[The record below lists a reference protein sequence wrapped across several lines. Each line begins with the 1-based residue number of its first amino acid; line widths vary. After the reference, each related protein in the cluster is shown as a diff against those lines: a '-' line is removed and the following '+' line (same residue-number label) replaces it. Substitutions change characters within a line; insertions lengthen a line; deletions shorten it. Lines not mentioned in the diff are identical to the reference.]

1 MTDQQTKPRPPFKVS
16 GIATIKHL
24 NVRKEGPEDEKIL
37 AVDVKLDIKSV
48 DRRLCAYF
56 DEALESFL
64 WRGDTNALIS
74 RNAFLVPVTY
84 MNEISSASVSIGE
97 HQFHGCDVKKFQ
109 MAPLDGGVMTLT
121 CSVALYPNSGDVAE
135 LAKFVQDDVQ
145 VTIEGPPD
153 LFAGDPMPAPAPAPA
168 NADLLQEGE
177 EAYAKAVALVKA
189 KKKASISLVQ
199 REMQI
204 GYNAAAR
211 LIELMQLRGVC
222 LTPNANGHRSLIAT
236 ALEWPFPCTKP

>member
-1 MTDQQTKPRPPFKVS
+1 MTEKQPATRPPFKVS

-56 DEALESFL
+56 DEALEAFL

-97 HQFHGCDVKKFQ
+97 HQFLGCDVKKFQ
-109 MAPLDGGVMTLT
+109 MAPMDGGVMTLT

-135 LAKFVQDDVQ
+135 LAKFVQDEVN
-145 VTIEGPPD
+145 VSIEGPPD
-153 LFAGDPMPAPAPAPA
+153 LFAGEPDAAPTPVT
-168 NADLLQEGE
+168 ADLLQEGE
-177 EAYAKAVALVKA
+177 DAYKQAVVFVKA
-189 KKKASISLVQ
+189 EQKASISLVQ
-199 REMQI
+199 RKMKI
-204 GYNAAAR
+204 SYNAAAR
-211 LIELMQLRGVC
+211 LIELMELRGIVSKVS
-222 LTPNANGHRSLIAT
+222 ANGHRTLIAT
-236 ALEWPFPCTKP
+236 AKEWPFPGTKP